1 MLFCNMYRQKLF
13 QHYDFQLYNICKNN
27 LWFLVII
34 YCSSNF
40 TSSVNVL
47 FKQLV
52 DSKPLVL
59 VISCILENLTYLKL
73 KETKSNVGII
83 IVKFKNKYL
92 KLKN

>member
-1 MLFCNMYRQKLF
+1 M
-13 QHYDFQLYNICKNN
+13 
-27 LWFLVII
+27 
-34 YCSSNF
+34 
-40 TSSVNVL
+40 L

-83 IVKFKNKYL
+83 IVKFKKNYL